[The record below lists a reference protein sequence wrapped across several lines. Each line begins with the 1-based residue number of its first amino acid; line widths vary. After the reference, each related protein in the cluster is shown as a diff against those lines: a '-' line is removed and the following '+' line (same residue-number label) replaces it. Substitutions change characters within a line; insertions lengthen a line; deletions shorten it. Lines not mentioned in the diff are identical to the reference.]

1 MLPESLGVYV
11 TGKNAIEI
19 EIHKS
24 YNTLTPTWTSQKHY
38 LIPSLTGG
46 DALDIND
53 AFDVIQVYGNEYE
66 AYHLCC
72 YCPLRLCE
80 RHMLSS
86 TLMF

>member
-24 YNTLTPTWTSQKHY
+24 YNTLTPTWTLQKHY

-46 DALDIND
+46 DALDIDD
-53 AFDVIQVYGNEYE
+53 AFDVMTHRSENIICWSSALHSLIQHTG
-66 AYHLCC
+66 L
-72 YCPLRLCE
+72 
-80 RHMLSS
+80 
-86 TLMF
+86 